1 MKNKIE
7 TDRLFL
13 RELQISDALFIFEL
27 LNSEGWLKYIGDRKI
42 ATIMDAENYI
52 INGPIL
58 NYKTNGFG
66 LWLVL
71 EKTKQIPIGICGLLK
86 RDYLEYLDIGF
97 AFLPK
102 FYGNGY
108 ALEASKATCSFA
120 ENKLNINKLMA
131 IVQSNNL
138 RSTRLLEK
146 LGFNF
151 LEKREIN
158 SEMLDVY
165 LKTGN

>member
-97 AFLPK
+97 AFSPK